1 MHLFYMQV
9 FVKSSTSYILDTLL
23 DLKVTALKRV
33 IKIPAPLSRDYDCSE
48 LDYSSDL
55 E

>member
-33 IKIPAPLSRDYDCSE
+33 IKIPAHLSRIMIVVS
-48 LDYSSDL
+48 LIIL
-55 E
+55 VI